1 MLGETEDREADS
13 SMNSGSNIGAR
24 ISLEHLSG
32 SCSTELLPDLLVL
45 GLVLPELMLSEMLRA
60 VSPLS

>member
-32 SCSTELLPDLLVL
+32 SCSTELLPDLLVR
-45 GLVLPELMLSEMLRA
+45 GRWAAEASGRH
-60 VSPLS
+60 